1 MNKHFKL
8 FMILALSILI
18 SQYCFAEEAANP
30 NLGAGVF
37 NDIQAQFMKEAQK
50 WEETLQQHALYLFE
64 LLSVISLVWTGISL
78 ALRRGDM
85 QDFFAEFIRFILFF
99 GFFLWL
105 LQNGAQM
112 GASIINS
119 LTQLGGKASGTG
131 AVTPSEVVQVGFDLW
146 DKTYKSLKDLDI
158 PEKIA
163 AIFML
168 VGTTMF
174 TCLTAVNF
182 LLLQITAWLYLYSAI
197 FALGF
202 GGSRWTYEIA
212 LNYFRQLINLGLQ
225 LMVMILMVG
234 VSKSLMLFFIEDIH
248 HMSLFNFVVILIIA
262 WTLFKL
268 SSVIPSMVGSIIT
281 GSTGNAGI
289 GTFGGSQALATTS
302 IAFTSMMVA
311 AQKFESAGY
320 KIVNAAKMLNTL
332 NNGSDS
338 SSNNKTGDALKYPN
352 TEGAGR
358 PLRPETLNK
367 SEASKQN
374 SNDPAQKEKE
384 KENKDKNLTDK
395 TSDRNANN
403 DRNNI
408 DRNNDLV
415 KATSNPASDPN
426 QSDIKNENFNNET
439 TISPH
444 ENNIAEHRVDVVDK
458 QNTGHETWNIGH
470 TQHDTNSSKGS
481 VHAHTS
487 VNANY
492 QVSFSGLVSNTYQIS
507 STGQS
512 NSSGG
517 QSNNAQSSASGGQSN
532 NAQNSSSG
540 NTNDHQNYGQQKSI
554 TQAVTDSIK
563 NLWKS
568 SLDKPQSLSQRVKDQ
583 RDITDPN
590 EISNSPLNEIKPAP
604 QQSESK
610 SQETD

>member
-8 FMILALSILI
+8 IMIMALTILI

-37 NDIQAQFMKEAQK
+37 NDIQTQFMKEAQK
-50 WEETLQQHALYLFE
+50 WEETLQKYGLRLFE
-64 LLSVISLVWTGISL
+64 LLSVISLAWSGTEL
-78 ALRRGDM
+78 ALRRGDI
-85 QDFFAEFIRFILFF
+85 QDFFAEFIRFIIYF
-99 GFFLWL
+99 GTFLWL
-105 LQNGAQM
+105 LQNGTQI

-119 LTQLGGKASGTG
+119 LTEIGGKASGTG
-131 AVTPSEVVQVGFDLW
+131 AVTPSDIVQVGFDLW

-168 VGTTMF
+168 VGTTVF

-202 GGSRWTYEIA
+202 GGSRWTRDIA
-212 LNYFRQLINLGLQ
+212 LNYFRQLLNLGLQ

-234 VSKSLMLFFIEDIH
+234 VSKSVMLFFIEDIH

-281 GSTGNAGI
+281 GSIGNAGI
-289 GTFGGSQALATTS
+289 GTYGGAPALALTS
-302 IAFTSMMVA
+302 IALTSMMAA
-311 AQKFESAGY
+311 AQKFESAGH
-320 KIVNAAKMLNTL
+320 KIFNAIKMLND
-332 NNGSDS
+332 GSAA
-338 SSNNKTGDALKYPN
+338 SNNNQTGDALKYFN
-352 TEGAGR
+352 TEGTGQ

-384 KENKDKNLTDK
+384 KEIKEKSQTDK

-403 DRNNI
+403 DRNNT
-408 DRNNDLV
+408 DQNNDLV
-415 KATSNPASDPN
+415 KATSNPASDPSH
-426 QSDIKNENFNNET
+426 SDIKNESFNNET

-492 QVSFSGLVSNTYQIS
+492 QVSNSGHVSNTYQIS